1 MLQWAAKPNCEDARQ
16 SSAERRFGPL
26 GVVVDALALVG
37 LPALAIGREG
47 RVLAANELVEGAAEF
62 IRWLPGP
69 RIGFPDPSADDL
81 LQRCLAMRPRVG
93 ALGAR
98 SFAIR
103 SGDHGTGA
111 VAHLL
116 PVPDQVRDPLRE
128 AAVLVVAPVA
138 TPRAP
143 DPALICHLFALT
155 ASEARVAH
163 AVTQGMSIDEIAAR
177 CGVDRETVRSQ
188 LKAVF
193 AKTGTNRQAQLASLL
208 AGLPALPIAKE

>member
-1 MLQWAAKPNCEDARQ
+1 MLQLAANTTYRTARHSTAGRGFEPPQ
-16 SSAERRFGPL
+16 M
-26 GVVVDALALVG
+26 VVDALALVG
-37 LPALAIGREG
+37 LAALAIEREG
-47 RVLAANELVEGAAEF
+47 RVLAANELVDGVAEF
-62 IRWLPGP
+62 IRWLPGE
-69 RIGFPDPSADDL
+69 RIGFADPLADRL
-81 LQRCLAMRPRVG
+81 LQRCLATLPRG
-93 ALGAR
+93 GER

-103 SGDHGTGA
+103 SGDQGTGA

-116 PVPDQVRDPLRE
+116 PVPDQVGDPSRE

-155 ASEARVAH
+155 TSEARVAR